1 MKTLFEITQEAIEL
15 ASLLEE
21 REFTP
26 EMEQQLAITQSELT
40 EKATNY
46 GKVIKT
52 IEGDISVIDAEIK
65 RLQGLKSAK
74 GKVIDR
80 MKESVSN
87 AMQAFHVDKIESPI
101 MKIYFRKSE
110 AVEVED
116 ENLVPDEYKLS
127 RVTVSLDKIKIKE
140 IIQAGETVLGCQVI
154 EKLNLQIK

>member
-15 ASLLEE
+15 ASFLEE
-21 REFTP
+21 GEFTP

-65 RLQGLKSAK
+65 RLQVLKSGKA
-74 GKVIDR
+74 KVIER

-127 RVTVSLDKIKIKE
+127 RVTVSPDKIRIKKM
-140 IIQAGETVLGCQVI
+140 IQAGEMVPGCQVI
-154 EKLNLQIK
+154 QKLNLQIK

>member
-21 REFTP
+21 GEFTA

-65 RLQGLKSAK
+65 RLQALKSAK

-127 RVTVSLDKIKIKE
+127 RVTVSPDKIRIKE
-140 IIQAGETVLGCQVI
+140 IIQAGETVPGCQVI

>member
-21 REFTP
+21 GEFTA

-65 RLQGLKSAK
+65 RLQALKSAK

-127 RVTVSLDKIKIKE
+127 RVTVSPDKIRIKKM
-140 IIQAGETVLGCQVI
+140 IQSGEMVPGCQVI